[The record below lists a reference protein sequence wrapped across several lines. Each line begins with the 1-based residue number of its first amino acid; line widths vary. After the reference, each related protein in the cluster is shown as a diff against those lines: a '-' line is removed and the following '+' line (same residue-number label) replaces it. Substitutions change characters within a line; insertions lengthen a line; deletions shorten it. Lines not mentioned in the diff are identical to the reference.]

1 MNTHTH
7 RASAEALCFLRVNN
21 AVSDPPQVCV
31 THDSPSLED
40 FSVAMVIE
48 LFCVFRRKRFAPVHL
63 LFLLQLWKLQQ
74 NRMELYTCSA
84 VMKDLHTF
92 DLAVTLAQ
100 AHFK

>member
-1 MNTHTH
+1 MSTHTH

-48 LFCVFRRKRFAPVHL
+48 QGSVCSEEKGLL
-63 LFLLQLWKLQQ
+63 LFIFSF
-74 NRMELYTCSA
+74 YCSFGNC
-84 VMKDLHTF
+84 VHI
-92 DLAVTLAQ
+92 VP
-100 AHFK
+100 